1 LTTGH
6 FYWKIGHYKVLSD
19 SALSKSAAVEEMK
32 KLPCFFAALVLLQSR
47 AFAQQAGE
55 KQVLWAADK
64 AGRINKLTLLS
75 QVETRY
81 VDDYDEL
88 LAILKELYEKD
99 YPKERY
105 RTLSMLSEKL
115 GFYISKEI
123 DEDEYLILS
132 AEGIAGFYDSEI
144 KAIYVLTSDLIDTVQ
159 KKQDQRLFD
168 ECGYKETFFSGYGY
182 ETVKDWY
189 KRNRADLT
197 LVHEMTHALQDQHF
211 DLEGWF
217 KQYEANTDAS
227 LAIRSVVEGF
237 AEYTEEY
244 FLSQIMSNSE
254 PYVNEIYR
262 YYNLMLYEIL
272 EYRREWEM
280 KNDSYTPEDVCGDF
294 VSYRYKLSTFPY
306 TYGLAFMQRLHLE
319 SGWRGWDKLQDAH
332 YDHPLS
338 TEQILHLEKFF
349 DKKKLD
355 FPVFIVPPDLTP
367 LLPESFEFLDTDSL
381 GEFRIYIMLKD
392 LMFSSEDAIRVSE
405 GWGGDRY
412 IAFMDNNEKDIS
424 FAWLTVWDSEK
435 DADEFFN
442 FFNENIIH
450 RKQISVKTVLKN
462 KNYSVFQSF
471 RDYSI
476 IKKKGDMVL
485 ILEGFKNRDLAESL
499 IETILNAETYKAEYE
514 DYEVVPDYYEKP
526 EDKENV
532 SNR

>member
-1 LTTGH
+1 L
-6 FYWKIGHYKVLSD
+6 KEP
-19 SALSKSAAVEEMK
+19 AAVEEMK
-32 KLPCFFAALVLLQSR
+32 KLLYLFAALVLFQIQAS
-47 AFAQQAGE
+47 AQQAGE

-64 AGRINKLTLLS
+64 AGRINKLNLLS

-88 LAILKELYEKD
+88 ISLMKEYYEEE
-99 YPKERY
+99 YPNNRY
-105 RTLSMLSEKL
+105 KTLSMLSEKL

-123 DEDEYLILS
+123 DDDEYLTLS
-132 AEGIAGFYDSEI
+132 AEGIAGFYDHEK
-144 KAIYVLTSDLIDTVQ
+144 KAIYVLTSNLIETVQ
-159 KKQDQRLFD
+159 KKQDQRLLD
-168 ECGYKETFFSGYGY
+168 ECGYKAKMYSGYRY
-182 ETVKDWY
+182 ETIEDWH

-211 DLEGWF
+211 DLESWF
-217 KQYEANTDAS
+217 NQYESNTDAA

-244 FLSQIMSNSE
+244 FLSQLMSNSE
-254 PYVNEIYR
+254 PFVNEIYR
-262 YYNLMLYEIL
+262 YYNIMLYEIL
-272 EYRREWEM
+272 EYGREWEM
-280 KNDSYTPEDVCGDF
+280 KNDTYDPEDVCGDF
-294 VSYRYKLSTFPY
+294 VSYRYQLSSFPY

-319 SGWRGWDKLQDAH
+319 SGWRGWDKLHNAH

-338 TEQILHLEKFF
+338 TEQVIHPEKYF

-367 LLPESFEFLDTDSL
+367 LLPESFEFLDSDSL

-392 LMFSSEDAIRVSE
+392 LMFSSEDAIRISE

-412 IAFMDNNEKDIS
+412 IAFMDNNEKDIA

-435 DADEFFN
+435 DADEFFS
-442 FFNENIIH
+442 FFIENIIH

-462 KNYSVFQSF
+462 KDYSVFLSF

-476 IKKKGDMVL
+476 IKKNGNMVL
-485 ILEGFKNRDLAESL
+485 ILEGFKDKNLAESL
-499 IETILNAETYKAEYE
+499 IDKLMNAETYKAEYE
-514 DYEVVPDYYEKP
+514 DYEVVPDYYKSEEKTAQ
-526 EDKENV
+526 N
-532 SNR
+532 